1 MNLSILDQAP
11 ISSGKTAGEALQAS
25 IKLAQAGEAFGYK
38 RYWIAEH
45 HDFSGLSCS
54 APEVML
60 AAIGA
65 NTSNIRIGAGAILL
79 PHYKPYKVAEVF
91 NMLATLY
98 PGRMDLGIGRAPGG
112 SAEVTMAL
120 SNNFLQQVYK
130 LPESVQEL
138 FQFLHHDFPDDHMYA
153 NISAAPLPTTP
164 PQPWILG
171 TSGKSAKLA
180 ADQGVAYAF
189 GHFMSDNE
197 GPEIVKSYVD
207 HFKAR
212 RTLKKPQTIIAVS
225 VVCAETTGKA
235 EELATSSLLWKIQL
249 GKGEG
254 KEGVPSIEEAKNYT
268 FTDEELTVTSKMK
281 QKMIIGNPQDVKEQ
295 LMELQLI
302 YAADEIMIVT
312 ITHSYEE
319 RIRSYEL
326 IANEYSGRKNL

>member
-11 ISSGKTAGEALQAS
+11 ISSGLTASEALQAS
-25 IKLAQAGEAFGYK
+25 IKLAQAGEGFGYK

-65 NTSNIRIGAGAILL
+65 NTSNIRMGAGAILL

-98 PGRMDLGIGRAPGG
+98 PGRIDLGIGRAPGG

-138 FQFLHHDFPDDHMYA
+138 FQFLYRDFPDDHMYA
-153 NISAAPLPTTP
+153 NISAAPLPNTP

-180 ADQGVAYAF
+180 AEQGAAYAF
-189 GHFMSDNE
+189 GHFMSEKE
-197 GPEIVKSYVD
+197 GPEIVKTYLD

-212 RTLKKPQTIIAVS
+212 RTLQKPQTIIAAS
-225 VVCAETTGKA
+225 VICAETTAKA

-254 KEGVPSIEEAKNYT
+254 TLGVPSIEEARNYIYT
-268 FTDEELTVTSKMK
+268 NEEMTAIEKMK
-281 QKMIIGNPQDVKEQ
+281 QKMIIGNPQYVKEQ
-295 LMELQLI
+295 LLELQSI
-302 YAADEIMIVT
+302 YCADEIMMVT
-312 ITHSYEE
+312 ITHSYED

-326 IANEYSGRKNL
+326 IAKEW

>member
-11 ISSGKTAGEALQAS
+11 ISSGLTASEALQAS
-25 IKLAQAGEAFGYK
+25 IKLAQAGEGFGYK

-65 NTSNIRIGAGAILL
+65 NTSNIRMGAGAILL

-98 PGRMDLGIGRAPGG
+98 PGRIDLGIGRAPGG

-138 FQFLHHDFPDDHMYA
+138 FEFLYRDFPDDHMYA
-153 NISAAPLPTTP
+153 NISAAPLPNTP

-180 ADQGVAYAF
+180 AEQGAAYAF
-189 GHFMSDNE
+189 GHFMSDKE

-207 HFKAR
+207 HFEPR
-212 RTLKKPQTIIAVS
+212 RTLKKPKTIIAVS
-225 VVCAETTGKA
+225 VVCAATTAKA

-254 KEGVPSIEEAKNYT
+254 TLGVPSIEEARNYIYT
-268 FTDEELTVTSKMK
+268 NEEMTAIEKMK
-281 QKMIIGNPQDVKEQ
+281 QKMIIGNPQYVKEQ
-295 LMELQLI
+295 LLELQSI
-302 YAADEIMIVT
+302 YCADEIMMVT
-312 ITHSYEE
+312 ITHSYED

-326 IANEYSGRKNL
+326 IANEW